1 MKAQFIRGKWWVA
14 YSGPVHLNGI
24 RAPLIHVF
32 VHFCCR
38 LFLHTLSNR
47 RLFVCVCWAR
57 WMVPQTPPIVL
68 FWHSKSLTYVGR
80 IKFK

>member
-47 RLFVCVCWAR
+47 RLFVCV
-57 WMVPQTPPIVL
+57 L
-68 FWHSKSLTYVGR
+68 SKVNGTTDSSDCVILAQ
-80 IKFK
+80 